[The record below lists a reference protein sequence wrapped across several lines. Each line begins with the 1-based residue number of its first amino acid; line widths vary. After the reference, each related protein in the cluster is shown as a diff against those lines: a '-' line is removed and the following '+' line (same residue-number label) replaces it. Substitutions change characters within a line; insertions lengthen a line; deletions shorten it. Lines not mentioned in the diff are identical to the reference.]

1 MEPLKI
7 GNITLPHRAVFGP
20 MAGFTD
26 APCRRLMAQ
35 HGAGFT
41 VSEMVSSRAL
51 VYKDHKTVSLLK
63 AKKNDAPYGVQIFG
77 EVPQIMGEAAA
88 AIEQYDFDFL
98 DINMG
103 CPAPKIVSGGAGSK
117 LMLDP
122 DLCGRIVEQVVA
134 HTTRP
139 VTVKMRKGWDADHVT
154 AVECAKACE
163 QAGAVLVAVHARTR
177 EQMYTPGIDP
187 EIIARVK
194 AAVKVP
200 VLGNGDIRSPEEALK
215 MMADTGCDGV
225 MIARA
230 ALGDPWLF
238 ERVNAAIE
246 GTPVPRT
253 PNLQA
258 RMNALRRQVEE
269 MVEQKGEFVAM
280 PQARAQTMHY
290 MKGLKGAASLRR
302 YCCELSHLEDLDR
315 LIEAVF
321 AEQRRAGEDPDDVRE
336 LPFP

>member
-1 MEPLKI
+1 MQTIQI
-7 GNITLPHRAVFGP
+7 GPVTLAHRAVFGP

-51 VYKDHKTVSLLK
+51 TYHDYKTLSLVK
-63 AKKNDAPYGVQIFG
+63 AEPNGAPYGVQIFG
-77 EVPQIMGEAAA
+77 EVPSIMGEAAA
-88 AIEQYDFDFL
+88 ALEEYDFDFL

-117 LMLDP
+117 LMLHP
-122 DLCGRIVEQVVA
+122 ELCGEIVAQVKA
-134 HTTRP
+134 HTSRP

-163 QAGAVLVAVHARTR
+163 QAGAALIAVHARTR
-177 EQMYTPGIDP
+177 EQMYTPGIDLS
-187 EIIARVK
+187 IIRAVK
-194 AAVKVP
+194 EAVKVP
-200 VLGNGDIRSPEEALK
+200 VLGNGDINSPADALT
-215 MMADTGCDGV
+215 MLAETGCDGV
-225 MIARA
+225 MIARG

-246 GTPVPRT
+246 GREAPPE

-269 MVEQKGEFVAM
+269 MVELKGERTAM
-280 PQARAQTMHY
+280 PQARAQAIHY
-290 MKGLKGAASLRR
+290 MKGLKGAAALRR
-302 YCCELSHLEDLDR
+302 ACCQLTYLSDLDE
-315 LIEAVF
+315 LIETVF
-321 AEQRRAGEDPDDVRE
+321 DEQRRAAGDEE
-336 LPFP
+336 

>member
-1 MEPLKI
+1 MDSLKI

-51 VYKDHKTVSLLK
+51 VYHDHKTVSLLK
-63 AKKNDAPYGVQIFG
+63 AEPNGAPYGVQIFG

-88 AIEQYDFDFL
+88 AIEEYEFDFL

-122 DLCGRIVEQVVA
+122 DLCGRIVEQVKA

-139 VTVKMRKGWDADHVT
+139 VTVKMRKGWDADHIT

-163 QAGAVLVAVHARTR
+163 QAGAELIAVHARTR

-187 EIIARVK
+187 DIIAKVK

-200 VLGNGDIRSPEEALK
+200 VLGNGDIHTAEDAVE
-215 MMADTGCDGV
+215 MMQHTGCDGV

-238 ERVNAAIE
+238 ERA
-246 GTPVPRT
+246 
-253 PNLQA
+253 
-258 RMNALRRQVEE
+258 NALLETGICPALPPFAERIDTAVRQIELAA
-269 MVEQKGEFVAM
+269 EQKGEHIAMLEARRHVNCYLKRESGVKTFKNRICALTKLSDLYEIADELKAFVSA
-280 PQARAQTMHY
+280 
-290 MKGLKGAASLRR
+290 K
-302 YCCELSHLEDLDR
+302 EN
-315 LIEAVF
+315 I
-321 AEQRRAGEDPDDVRE
+321 
-336 LPFP
+336 

>member
-1 MEPLKI
+1 MEQLKI
-7 GNITLPHRAVFGP
+7 GTLTLPHRAVFGP

-41 VSEMVSSRAL
+41 VSEMVSGRAL
-51 VYKDHKTVSLLK
+51 VYQDRKTAALLR
-63 AKKNDAPYGVQIFG
+63 AEPNDAPYGVQLFG
-77 EVPQIMGEAAA
+77 DDPEIMGQAAA
-88 AIEQYDFDFL
+88 LIEGEQFDFL

-103 CPAPKIVSGGAGSK
+103 CPAPKIVSAGAGSK

-122 DLCGRIVEQVVA
+122 ELCGRIVEQVAA

-139 VTVKMRKGWDADHVT
+139 VTVKMRKGWDADHIT
-154 AVECAKACE
+154 AVECAKACA
-163 QAGAVLVAVHARTR
+163 QAGAAAIAVHARTR
-177 EQMYTPGIDP
+177 AEMYTPGIDLS
-187 EIIARVK
+187 II
-194 AAVKVP
+194 AAVKQAVDVP
-200 VLGNGDIRSPEEALK
+200 VLGNGDIHTPEDALE
-215 MMADTGCDGV
+215 MVRQTGCDGV

-238 ERVNAAIE
+238 EQVNAALE
-246 GTPVPRT
+246 GAPAPKQ

-258 RMNALRRQVEE
+258 RMNALRRQVEQ
-269 MVEQKGEFVAM
+269 MVEEKGEYVAM
-280 PQARAQTMHY
+280 PQARAQAMHY
-290 MKGLKGAASLRR
+290 MKGLKGAASLRKV
-302 YCCELSHLEDLDR
+302 CCELSHLEDLDR

-321 AEQRRAGEDPDDVRE
+321 DCQRRAADPVDVRE

>member
-1 MEPLKI
+1 MDSLKI

-51 VYKDHKTVSLLK
+51 VYHDHKTVSLLK
-63 AKKNDAPYGVQIFG
+63 AEPNGAPYGVQIFG

-88 AIEQYDFDFL
+88 AIEEYEFDFL

-122 DLCGRIVEQVVA
+122 DLCGRIVEQVKA

-139 VTVKMRKGWDADHVT
+139 VTVKMRKGWDADHIT

-163 QAGAVLVAVHARTR
+163 QAGAELIAVHARTR

-187 EIIARVK
+187 DIIAKVK

-200 VLGNGDIRSPEEALK
+200 VLGNGDIHTAEDAVE
-215 MMADTGCDGV
+215 MMQRTGCDGV
-225 MIARA
+225 MIGRA
-230 ALGDPWLF
+230 ARGNPWLF
-238 ERVNAAIE
+238 HRVAEYLETGKLLDKPSGEEIKAMML
-246 GTPVPRT
+246 RH
-253 PNLQA
+253 A
-258 RMNALRRQVEE
+258 RMQVACKGDYTGIREMRKHTAWYTTGMHGSSSLRNKVNQVETLEALR
-269 MVEQKGEFVAM
+269 
-280 PQARAQTMHY
+280 
-290 MKGLKGAASLRR
+290 
-302 YCCELSHLEDLDR
+302 ELLMR
-315 LIEAVF
+315 
-321 AEQRRAGEDPDDVRE
+321 
-336 LPFP
+336 

>member
-1 MEPLKI
+1 MQTIQI
-7 GNITLPHRAVFGP
+7 GPVTLAHRAVFGP

-51 VYKDHKTVSLLK
+51 TYHDYKTLSLVK
-63 AKKNDAPYGVQIFG
+63 AEPNGAPYGVQIFG
-77 EVPQIMGEAAA
+77 EVPSIMGEAAA
-88 AIEQYDFDFL
+88 ALEEYDFDFL

-117 LMLDP
+117 LMLHP
-122 DLCGRIVEQVVA
+122 ELCGEIVAQVKA
-134 HTTRP
+134 HTSRP

-163 QAGAVLVAVHARTR
+163 QAGAALIAVHARTR
-177 EQMYTPGIDP
+177 EQMYTPGIDLS
-187 EIIARVK
+187 IIRAVK
-194 AAVKVP
+194 EAVKVP
-200 VLGNGDIRSPEEALK
+200 VLGNGDINSPADALT
-215 MMADTGCDGV
+215 MLAETGCDGV
-225 MIARA
+225 MIARG

-246 GTPVPRT
+246 GREAPPE

-269 MVEQKGEFVAM
+269 MVELKGERTAM
-280 PQARAQTMHY
+280 PQARAQAIHY
-290 MKGLKGAASLRR
+290 LKGLKGAAALRR
-302 YCCELSHLEDLDR
+302 ACCQLTYLSDLDE
-315 LIEAVF
+315 LIETVF
-321 AEQRRAGEDPDDVRE
+321 DEQRRAARAGE
-336 LPFP
+336 